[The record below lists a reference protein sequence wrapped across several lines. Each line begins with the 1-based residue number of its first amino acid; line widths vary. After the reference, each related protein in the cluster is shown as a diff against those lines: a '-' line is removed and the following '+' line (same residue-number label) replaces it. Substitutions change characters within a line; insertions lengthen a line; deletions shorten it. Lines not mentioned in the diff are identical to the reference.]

1 MQDKLLLLAKEP
13 LLHFLL
19 IGAAIYAL
27 YGMYAPQEE
36 AAEQRII
43 TVSSG
48 EIQWMA
54 NSWQKRW
61 TRPPTRAELEG
72 MIRQY
77 IRETVLYREAL
88 AMGLDEDDTII
99 RRRLAQKLEFL
110 SQDLLT
116 PADPGRQV
124 LEAWFDANPDK
135 YIAPDLYT
143 MTHIFLDPDK
153 RGAQALEDAETI
165 RDALNASGG
174 VPDNINE
181 FGDAFMLQSYYPDRS
196 QVELTKLFGAEFARS
211 VTELEPGRWFAPV
224 LSGYGVH
231 VVYVSSHTPAP
242 APEFAQVEERV
253 RQDWI
258 EANREELNQQF
269 IEGLLSRYEIIV
281 EETRVPVI
289 GEPVAEAGE

>member
-1 MQDKLLLLAKEP
+1 V
-13 LLHFLL
+13 L

-36 AAEQRII
+36 SVQERTI

-48 EIQWMA
+48 AIEWMV
-54 NSWQKRW
+54 NSWEKRW
-61 TRPPTRAELEG
+61 TRPPTPEELAG

-88 AMGLDEDDTII
+88 AMGLDEDDIII

-124 LEAWFDANPDK
+124 LEDWFALNPDK
-135 YIAPDLYT
+135 YKAPDLYT
-143 MTHIFLDPDK
+143 MTHIFFDPDK
-153 RGAQALEDAETI
+153 RDAQALEDARAT
-165 RDALNASGG
+165 RDELNAIGR
-174 VPDNINE
+174 VPENVNAY
-181 FGDAFMLQSYYPDRS
+181 GDPFMLQSYYPDRAES
-196 QVELTKLFGAEFARS
+196 ELAKLFGAEFARS
-211 VTELEPGRWFAPV
+211 VTELEPGRWFGPV

-231 VVYVSSHTPAP
+231 VVYVSTHVSAP

-258 EANREELNQQF
+258 DAKREELNERF

-281 EETRVPVI
+281 EETPVPVI
-289 GEPVAEAGE
+289 GEPVAELRE